1 MRPKSIGLGQMGSSM
16 CEAKRENQLE
26 KEAFKKGGGN
36 IHQEKP
42 DLVLGMSQASGDI
55 PGCDGTLGTLGT
67 SQGQAGPK
75 LPNEKLTRTIGDA
88 LKMGWEWPGSGYSL
102 KLAGD

>member
-1 MRPKSIGLGQMGSSM
+1 MGPESHTQG
-16 CEAKRENQLE
+16 R
-26 KEAFKKGGGN
+26 GV
-36 IHQEKP
+36 HQEKP

-55 PGCDGTLGTLGT
+55 PGCDGTLGMLGMLGT
-67 SQGQAGPK
+67 SQGQVGPK

-88 LKMGWEWPGSGYSL
+88 LKMSWEWPGSGYSL